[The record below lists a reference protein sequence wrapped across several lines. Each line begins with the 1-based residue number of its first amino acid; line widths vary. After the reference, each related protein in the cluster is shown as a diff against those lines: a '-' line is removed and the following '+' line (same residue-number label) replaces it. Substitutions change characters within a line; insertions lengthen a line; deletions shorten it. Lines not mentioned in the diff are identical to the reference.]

1 MKIQETINDL
11 FKHLSIYPVIICGWL
26 IVVLNFLIF
35 SNLHCAN
42 TKFDLTFVSII
53 ISSICIILLGLSIVT
68 EIVCSIFNYE
78 IKNEFI
84 INNKFVKTFGMIG
97 ILATL
102 IAVPVGFVKFICGS
116 EYINTLLFYQMFFV
130 FI

>member
-11 FKHLSIYPVIICGWL
+11 FKHLSIYPVIICGWF

-42 TKFDLTFVSII
+42 TKFDPTFVSII
-53 ISSICIILLGLSIVT
+53 ISSICIILLGLSIVI
-68 EIVCSIFNYE
+68 EIVCNIISYE
-78 IKNEFI
+78 VKNEFI
-84 INNKFVKTFGMIG
+84 INNKLVKVFGIIG
-97 ILATL
+97 ILVTL
-102 IAVPVGFVKFICGS
+102 IAVPIGFLNFIWGS

>member
-1 MKIQETINDL
+1 MKIQEFINNL
-11 FKHLSIYPVIICGWL
+11 FKHLSIYPVIICGWF

-42 TKFDLTFVSII
+42 TKFDLTFVAII
-53 ISSICIILLGLSIVT
+53 ISSICIILLSLSIVI
-68 EIVCSIFNYE
+68 EIVCNIISYE
-78 IKNEFI
+78 VKNEFI
-84 INNKFVKTFGMIG
+84 LNDKFVKTFGMIG

-102 IAVPVGFVKFICGS
+102 IAVPVEFVKFICGS
-116 EYINTLLFYQMFFV
+116 EYINTLLFYQMFFI

>member
-42 TKFDLTFVSII
+42 TKFDLTFIAII
-53 ISSICIILLGLSIVT
+53 ISSICIILLGLSIVI
-68 EIVCSIFNYE
+68 EIVCNIISYE
-78 IKNEFI
+78 VKNEFI
-84 INNKFVKTFGMIG
+84 INNKFVKIFGTVG
-97 ILATL
+97 ILVTFIVVPIGFAKLFCNSNTL
-102 IAVPVGFVKFICGS
+102 I
-116 EYINTLLFYQMFFV
+116 FYRMYYLG
-130 FI
+130 

>member
-11 FKHLSIYPVIICGWL
+11 FKHLSIYPVIICGWF

-42 TKFDLTFVSII
+42 TKFDLTFVAII
-53 ISSICIILLGLSIVT
+53 ISSICIILLGLSIVI
-68 EIVCSIFNYE
+68 EIVCNIISYE
-78 IKNEFI
+78 VKNEFI
-84 INNKFVKTFGMIG
+84 INNKFVKIFGIIG
-97 ILATL
+97 ILVTL
-102 IAVPVGFVKFICGS
+102 IAVPIGFLNFIWGS
-116 EYINTLLFYQMFFV
+116 EYINTLLLYQMFFV

>member
-1 MKIQETINDL
+1 MKIQETINNL
-11 FKHLSIYPVIICGWL
+11 FKHLSIYPLIICGWF

-35 SNLHCAN
+35 NNLHYKNAN
-42 TKFDLTFVSII
+42 FELPFIALI
-53 ISSICIILLGLSIVT
+53 ISSICIILLGLSVVT

-84 INNKFVKTFGMIG
+84 INNKFVKVFGIIG
-97 ILATL
+97 ILTTL
-102 IAVPVGFVKFICGS
+102 IAVLIGFVKFICGS

>member
-35 SNLHCAN
+35 SNLHCEN
-42 TKFDLTFVSII
+42 TKFDLTFIAII
-53 ISSICIILLGLSIVT
+53 ISSICIILLGLSIVI
-68 EIVCSIFNYE
+68 EIVCNIISYE
-78 IKNEFI
+78 VKNEFI
-84 INNKFVKTFGMIG
+84 INNKLVKVFGIIG
-97 ILATL
+97 ILVTL
-102 IAVPVGFVKFICGS
+102 IAVPIGFLNFILGS

>member
-1 MKIQETINDL
+1 MKKVL
-11 FKHLSIYPVIICGWL
+11 FLSLGMILMLTGCG
-26 IVVLNFLIF
+26 
-35 SNLHCAN
+35 AGATN
-42 TKFDLTFVSII
+42 TMSCSYEVKNGF
-53 ISSICIILLGLSIVT
+53 IL
-68 EIVCSIFNYE
+68 
-78 IKNEFI
+78 
-84 INNKFVKTFGMIG
+84 NNKFVKTFGMIG

>member
-1 MKIQETINDL
+1 MKIQEFINNL

-84 INNKFVKTFGMIG
+84 INNRFVKTFGMIG

-116 EYINTLLFYQMFFV
+116 EYINTLLFYQMFFI